1 MSNHLRSL
9 LLYFGAALIVAGAIL
24 LSVGT
29 YEVMNV
35 ILCPNIPNVCP
46 NYAIYYDFTYLG
58 LATILVG
65 VGMVSFGLVKV
76 KKFQEAE
83 MSPSSSGS
91 PVQTHN

>member
-1 MSNHLRSL
+1 
-9 LLYFGAALIVAGAIL
+9 LLYLGAALIVAGAIL
-24 LSVGT
+24 LYVGA

-46 NYAIYYDFTYLG
+46 NYAIYYDFTYIG
-58 LATILVG
+58 FAMILVG
-65 VGMVSFGLVKV
+65 VGMLSFGLVKV

-83 MSPSSSGS
+83 MSPSSGAS